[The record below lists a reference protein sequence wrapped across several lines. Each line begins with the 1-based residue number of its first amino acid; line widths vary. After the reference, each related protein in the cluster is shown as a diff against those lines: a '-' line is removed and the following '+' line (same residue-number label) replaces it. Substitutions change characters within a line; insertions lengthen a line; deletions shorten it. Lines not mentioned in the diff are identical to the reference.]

1 VLYWGEPWEVM
12 MAKDP
17 MSSFEIPAEMRNLA
31 EKSVAQA
38 KQAFDGFLAAAQQA
52 VTRVEGQATAAQA
65 GAADMS
71 RKAMAFAGQNMAAS
85 FAFAQK
91 LAHAKDVEEVMR
103 LQADF
108 MKAQMQAF
116 AVQAKELGASFTQAA
131 SDSSK
136 RQP

>member
-1 VLYWGEPWEVM
+1 

-17 MSSFEIPAEMRNLA
+17 MSSFEIPPEMRRMA
-31 EKSVAQA
+31 ETSVAQA

-52 VTRVEGQATAAQA
+52 VSRVESQTAAAQA
-65 GAADMS
+65 GATDMN

-91 LAHAKDVEEVMR
+91 LAQARDVEEVMR

-108 MKAQMQAF
+108 IRTQMQTF
-116 AVQAKELGASFTQAA
+116 AEQARELGSSFTQSTSDAA
-131 SDSSK
+131 GRGS
-136 RQP
+136 

>member
-1 VLYWGEPWEVM
+1 VLYWQEPWEVT

-17 MSSFEIPAEMRNLA
+17 MSSFEIPPEMRNLA

-38 KQAFDGFLAAAQQA
+38 KQAFDGFLSAAQQA
-52 VTRVEGQATAAQA
+52 ISRVEGQTAAAHA

-91 LAHAKDVEEVMR
+91 LAHARDVEEVMR

-108 MKAQMQAF
+108 AKAQMQAF
-116 AVQAKELGASFTQAA
+116 TEQAKELGASFTQTA
-131 SDSSK
+131 SDATK
-136 RQP
+136 RQS

>member
-1 VLYWGEPWEVM
+1 

-17 MSSFEIPAEMRNLA
+17 MSNFEIPLEMRSFA

-52 VTRVEGQATAAQA
+52 ISRVEGQTAAAQA
-65 GAADMS
+65 GATDMS

-91 LAHAKDVEEVMR
+91 LALARDMEEVMR

-108 MKAQMQAF
+108 LKAQLQAF
-116 AVQAKELGASFTQAA
+116 GEQAKELGATFTQAA
-131 SDSSK
+131 ADSAK
-136 RQP
+136 HKP

>member
-1 VLYWGEPWEVM
+1 

-17 MSSFEIPAEMRNLA
+17 MSSFEIPAEMRSFA

-52 VTRVEGQATAAQA
+52 IERVEGQTAAAQA

-71 RKAMAFAGQNMAAS
+71 RKAMTFAGHNMAAS

-91 LAHAKDVEEVMR
+91 LAHARDVEEVMR
-103 LQADF
+103 LQAEF
-108 MKAQMQAF
+108 LKGQMQAF
-116 AVQAKELGASFTQAA
+116 SEQAKELGAAFTQAA
-131 SDSSK
+131 ADSAK
-136 RQP
+136 HQP

>member
-1 VLYWGEPWEVM
+1 M

-17 MSSFEIPAEMRNLA
+17 MSSFEIPPEMRNLA

-38 KQAFDGFLAAAQQA
+38 KQAFDGFLTAAQQA
-52 VTRVEGQATAAQA
+52 VSRVEGQATAAHA
-65 GAADMS
+65 GATDMT

-108 MKAQMQAF
+108 VKAQMQAF
-116 AVQAKELGASFTQAA
+116 AEQAKELGNSFTQAA
-131 SDSSK
+131 SDSTK
-136 RQP
+136 R